1 MSKLSMMVV
10 VAAAQVAFGGL
21 REDFAHPQG
30 ATRENTGPLFWMHGT
45 ETPERLREY
54 VGRVD
59 ESGQGILTIES
70 RPHVDW
76 MREGWWRD
84 VDIVL
89 GECKKR
95 GLKVMMFDDYWWPS
109 QGMGRPP

>member
-1 MSKLSMMVV
+1 MKKMVIMAV
-10 VAAAQVAFGGL
+10 GAAVALAHGTFAGL
-21 REDFAHPQG
+21 RDDFRSPQG
-30 ATRENTGPLFWMHGT
+30 AARENTGPLFWMHGT
-45 ETPERLREY
+45 ETPECLREY

-76 MREGWWRD
+76 MRDGWWRD

-95 GLKVMMFDDYWWPS
+95 GMKVMMFDDYW
-109 QGMGRPP
+109 